1 MAASAANRPLNA
13 PRGQPAGRETISRD
27 NVAYHPRLSA
37 AAFKP
42 PPLAA
47 MPRRSVLNAAA
58 HETLM
63 ADIRLACGLV
73 AAACCIGLG
82 LAVGIH
88 FDEILADVRLMAF
101 NAEEPRWLWAIV
113 DSL

>member
-1 MAASAANRPLNA
+1 LAVSALNRPLNA
-13 PRGQPAGRETISRD
+13 PASRETVSRN
-27 NVAYHPRLSA
+27 NVAYHPRLAA

-42 PPLAA
+42 PPLTA

-63 ADIRLACGLV
+63 ADIRLAVGLV

-88 FDEILADVRLMAF
+88 FDEILADVRLVAF
-101 NAEEPRWLWAIV
+101 NAEEPRWLWSIV

>member
-1 MAASAANRPLNA
+1 
-13 PRGQPAGRETISRD
+13 
-27 NVAYHPRLSA
+27 
-37 AAFKP
+37 
-42 PPLAA
+42 
-47 MPRRSVLNAAA
+47 MPRRSILNAAA
-58 HETLM
+58 HETLV

-88 FDEILADVRLMAF
+88 FDEILADVRLVAF
-101 NAEEPRWLWAIV
+101 NAEEPRWLWIIV